1 MSDDDL
7 VPGPDAE
14 EQDMPVDD
22 EAPLVEPVGGV
33 GDRPEA
39 DVLEQSMVVRTAK
52 DVRPPTR
59 RDDVPEADA
68 WEQSIEAPLDDDDRS

>member
-1 MSDDDL
+1 MTDEF
-7 VPGPDAE
+7 VPDADAD
-14 EQDMPVDD
+14 EQDRAVNG

-39 DVLEQSMVVRTAK
+39 DVLEQSIVVRAEK
-52 DVRPPTR
+52 DIRSPTR

-68 WEQSIEAPLDDDDRS
+68 WEQSIEAPLDDDERP